1 MRPVFIIGFMGAGK
15 STVGAMVAARLGR
28 PFVDLDGEIERETG
42 RTAAELFAAEG
53 EEGFRAA
60 ERAALATVAARQ
72 GLVVAC
78 GGGVVTDEGSRAI
91 LRASGTV
98 VYLQVSS
105 DEALARVG
113 ADLSGR
119 PLLRGGDP
127 SAAAALLRLRERL
140 YETAADLVVD
150 TAGRTPERV
159 ANEVVSLVEGAA

>member
-42 RTAAELFAAEG
+42 HTATEVFAAEG

-60 ERAALATVAARQ
+60 ERAALEAVAHRP

-78 GGGVVTDEGSRAI
+78 GGGVVTDEGSRTI
-91 LRASGTV
+91 LRKSGSV

-105 DEALARVG
+105 DEAIARVG
-113 ADLSGR
+113 SELSGR

-127 SAAAALLRLRERL
+127 AAAAALLRLRERL
-140 YETAADLVVD
+140 YETAADIVVD
-150 TAGRTPERV
+150 TLHRTPEQV
-159 ANEVVSLVEGAA
+159 ADEVVSLVEGAQ